1 VGQLLD
7 AARALQVESHGRVGK
22 ALLGATWTAESGIS
36 AMGELWWDG
45 SANSADDWRRL
56 RTNAVARNAL
66 RGLPGVPDIA
76 IAGANAASTR
86 IFEQGNLARRGLL
99 ARLAWTEPAGKWSA
113 AADWMASLDDGGRNL
128 TLSAGYA
135 ADKWRLDA
143 GLRAYG
149 GKPDSAFGLLPERR
163 AAFVTFSVSY

>member
-1 VGQLLD
+1 
-7 AARALQVESHGRVGK
+7 
-22 ALLGATWTAESGIS
+22 
-36 AMGELWWDG
+36 
-45 SANSADDWRRL
+45 
-56 RTNAVARNAL
+56 
-66 RGLPGVPDIA
+66 
-76 IAGANAASTR
+76 
-86 IFEQGNLARRGLL
+86 
-99 ARLAWTEPAGKWSA
+99 
-113 AADWMASLDDGGRNL
+113 MASLDDGGRNL